1 MLQILLN
8 CTCATHLNSRTL
20 PDPISMHLGISCMLF
35 KTRIL
40 SGLIACLSVG
50 LVCLSIATTGV
61 GADLPA
67 TPWQRLSR
75 AGQPHTVARW
85 ARGTNSPS
93 YSGYYVGGGA
103 AWHGEPRRC
112 EEGTW
117 GWDYAPGHA
126 LSPKVALG
134 WWHGRKSQGGTGAY
148 RTDGARFLPDRP

>member
-1 MLQILLN
+1 
-8 CTCATHLNSRTL
+8 
-20 PDPISMHLGISCMLF
+20 MLF
-35 KTRIL
+35 KPNVL
-40 SGLIACLSVG
+40 FGLIAFLGAGLLWLSMVTT
-50 LVCLSIATTGV
+50 SI
-61 GADLPA
+61 GADMPA

-75 AGQPHTVARW
+75 AGHPQTVAKW
-85 ARGTNSPS
+85 ARCSNSPS

-117 GWDYAPGHA
+117 GWDYAPRHA

-148 RTDGARFLPDRP
+148 RTDGARVLPDRP

>member
-1 MLQILLN
+1 MNYCQIL
-8 CTCATHLNSRTL
+8 
-20 PDPISMHLGISCMLF
+20 
-35 KTRIL
+35 TRNFAVL
-40 SGLIACLSVG
+40 CLIAMVNAQ
-50 LVCLSIATTGV
+50 ATR
-61 GADLPA
+61 AAEPAA

-75 AGQPHTVARW
+75 AGHPQTVAKW
-85 ARGTNSPS
+85 ARCTNSLS

-112 EEGTW
+112 DEGTW

-148 RTDGARFLPDRP
+148 RTDGARFPPDR

>member
-1 MLQILLN
+1 MIVNICQML
-8 CTCATHLNSRTL
+8 TRS
-20 PDPISMHLGISCMLF
+20 LF
-35 KTRIL
+35 VL
-40 SGLIACLSVG
+40 CSFPLVSVQSSWAAE
-50 LVCLSIATTGV
+50 LV
-61 GADLPA
+61 A

-75 AGQPHTVARW
+75 AGQPHTMAKW
-85 ARGTNSPS
+85 ARCTNSPS

-112 EEGTW
+112 DEGTW

-126 LSPKVALG
+126 LSPKVTLG